1 MAGHIYVRL
10 KDCLKQ
16 GFQEEM
22 RPNYA
27 IKARSRRAYSGVHG
41 LRLRLCGE
49 TPLTGRERQGVH
61 SGGPERKI
69 AYAQLHWPLK
79 GKTVVI
85 RSAL

>member
-1 MAGHIYVRL
+1 
-10 KDCLKQ
+10 
-16 GFQEEM
+16 M
-22 RPNYA
+22 RQNYG
-27 IKARSRRAYSGVHG
+27 KRHARSERIAAYMDCACV
-41 LRLRLCGE
+41 
-49 TPLTGRERQGVH
+49 LTGRERQGVH